1 MISYSRRIDALG
13 AIPDPRRAQGRR
25 FPLSYL
31 LLFSVL
37 AVLSG
42 AKSFTHIVIFMRE
55 RREVLNQVF
64 GSKFKT
70 APSINTVRLLLH
82 AIGGDPL
89 EATARGYA
97 EHLVSDSA
105 AQEAL
110 PLIALDGKT
119 LRGSF
124 DHINDRKAVHT
135 LSALAVAE
143 KIVLA
148 HFEVDSKTN
157 EIPCVPA
164 LIRQL
169 GLAGVIYTGDAMN
182 CQKESFLAAAETNSY
197 VLAQVKGNQPT
208 LLHALEDLT
217 DTRTPT
223 DRCEVKDKIAHG
235 RQERRRVETFE
246 IAGCLGPEWDELVVT
261 AARVTRLTWH
271 KDTTD
276 AMWTA
281 SNDSA
286 IYLCQK
292 SLSAA
297 DFGTAIRGHWEV
309 EAHHYVRDVTLDED
323 ARRIRINPL
332 NFARLRTIALNIL
345 RANGVKNVG
354 QALFRNALNLE
365 NILSYNLS

>member
-1 MISYSRRIDALG
+1 MISFSRLIDALS

-25 FPLSYL
+25 FPLPYL

-37 AVLSG
+37 AILSG

-55 RREVLNQVF
+55 RREALNQVF
-64 GSKFKT
+64 GSQFKS

-82 AIGGDPL
+82 AIGGEPL

-97 EHLVSDSA
+97 EHLVTDGVTK
-105 AQEAL
+105 EAL

-148 HFEVDSKTN
+148 HFEVDGKTN

-182 CQKESFLAAAETNSY
+182 CQKETFLAAADTNSY
-197 VLAQVKGNQPT
+197 LLAQVKGNQPT
-208 LLHALEDLT
+208 LLHTLEDLT

-235 RQERRRVETFE
+235 RQERRRVETFDV
-246 IAGCLGPEWDELVVT
+246 AGCLGPDWNELVVT
-261 AARVTRLTWH
+261 AARLTRLTWH
-271 KDTTD
+271 KNTKDG
-276 AMWTA
+276 MWRA

-292 SLSAA
+292 GLSAV
-297 DFGTAIRGHWEV
+297 DFDAAIRGHWEV
-309 EAHHYVRDVTLDED
+309 EAHHYVRDVSLDED
-323 ARRIRINPL
+323 ASRIRINPL
-332 NFARLRTIALNIL
+332 SFARLRTIALNIL

-365 NILSYNLS
+365 NILSYRRS

>member
-1 MISYSRRIDALG
+1 MTSYSRLIDALA
-13 AIPDPRRAQGRR
+13 AIPDPRRARGRR
-25 FPLSYL
+25 YPLPYI

-42 AKSFTHIVIFMRE
+42 ARSFTHVVIFMRE
-55 RREVLNQVF
+55 RREALNQVF
-64 GSKFKT
+64 GSRFKS
-70 APSINTVRLLLH
+70 APSINTVRLLLQT
-82 AIGGDPL
+82 IGGETL

-97 EHLVSDSA
+97 EHLVTDGA
-105 AQEAL
+105 AKEAL

-148 HFEVDSKTN
+148 HFEVDGKTN

-169 GLAGVIYTGDAMN
+169 DLAGVIYTGDAMN
-182 CQKESFLAAAETNSY
+182 CQKETFLAAADTNSY
-197 VLAQVKGNQPT
+197 LLAQVKGNQPT
-208 LLHALEDLT
+208 LLHTLEDLT

-223 DRCEVKDKIAHG
+223 DCCEIKDKVAHG
-235 RQERRRVETFE
+235 RQERRRVETFDV
-246 IAGCLGPEWDELVVT
+246 AGCLGPDWDELAVT

-271 KDTTD
+271 KDTADGT
-276 AMWTA
+276 WTA
-281 SNDSA
+281 SSDSA
-286 IYLCQK
+286 IYLCQRG
-292 SLSAA
+292 LSAA
-297 DFGTAIRGHWEV
+297 DFDAAVRGHWAV
-309 EAHHYVRDVTLDED
+309 EAYHYVRDVILDED
-323 ARRIRINPL
+323 ASRIRVSPL

-365 NILSYNLS
+365 NTLSYTLS